1 VHFVA
6 QSKSLGEEFD
16 LFWKHPTQT
25 LPNQQLNFQNF
36 QMITAAEQGQLSDMG
51 KRARYKLALFEPLG
65 LNILTCGILW
75 HPVASCG
82 ILCAK
87 QQVIELLNP
96 PYLGNIHDMVR
107 SFLTSTLVTCCN
119 PPSNISRGHQFQ
131 QAHEPKHPNESEDLR
146 VPWFGSRW
154 HRIQQRQVGSWAP
167 VPGAMVGSWV
177 VVGWCL
183 LWPNSVKGFPHFLGG
198 E

>member
-1 VHFVA
+1 MSWEYCDNPCALCGTVQIPWRRIRSLLKTSYPNTPKPAVELPKFPNDHCSRTGSAQRYVA
-6 QSKSLGEEFD
+6 S
-16 LFWKHPTQT
+16 
-25 LPNQQLNFQNF
+25 
-36 QMITAAEQGQLSDMG
+36 
-51 KRARYKLALFEPLG
+51 
-65 LNILTCGILW
+65 CGILW

-96 PYLGNIHDMVR
+96 PYLRNIHDMVR

-177 VVGWCL
+177 VVWWCL
-183 LWPNSVKGFPHFLGG
+183 LWPNSMKGFPHFLWG